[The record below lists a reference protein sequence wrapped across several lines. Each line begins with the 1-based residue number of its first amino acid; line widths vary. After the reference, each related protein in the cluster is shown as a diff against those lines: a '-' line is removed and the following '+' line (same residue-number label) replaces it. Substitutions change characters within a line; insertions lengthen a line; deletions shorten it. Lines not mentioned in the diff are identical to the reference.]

1 MSLSL
6 PKNLHIVE
14 LPIYDD
20 TARAFVGTLG
30 ERFIFPHESITT
42 LPESLE
48 QLSKVEVDQE
58 AFFTGIKE
66 QLEAESVKT
75 SKIAISKHA
84 NASKRG
90 SIATIDQDDMIAW
103 TSIPSKISAGFTE
116 NISTLAGEILADSSG
131 RDKLFDT
138 RLSEL
143 CSPNAT
149 ETDQQPEKDILLSNV
164 LSGYLTEKFVP
175 LLEELFS
182 IVPDSNDP
190 DVYVM
195 YPWLER
201 YIGNRLLAFASI
213 ENPLPYQTPR
223 EIGLIIKKSNNVKNF
238 IKKFVENPSG
248 ALIQYTVDKIQ
259 PQISEDISGYINYGI
274 ASSNSELLATTT
286 IPKKSKP
293 SRNASPKP
301 RKQKATIPSPTIVDA
316 GKNMPAQDTA
326 EPMIQPVGIEKISLP
341 WLDDQP
347 YQELHIAELQAYG
360 SSVYVVNA
368 IDSRLQDIA
377 DDIRKNMK
385 INEDGL
391 NAFDIAINQE
401 AKRIAGG
408 IMPYTDTNSVKSLKR
423 ITSKIPKE
431 FNIPIWYT
439 FDMSP
444 NAPRVYF
451 TIKKLGNIID
461 PSHESALDLE
471 KECLIV
477 IAETDKSNQTDVLK
491 VLTGSG
497 HKTLRNNGAG
507 SV

>member
-30 ERFIFPHESITT
+30 DRFIFPHESITT

-48 QLSKVEVDQE
+48 QLSRVEVDQE

-66 QLEAESVKT
+66 QLEVESVKT
-75 SKIAISKHA
+75 SKIAISKHE

-90 SIATIDQDDMIAW
+90 SIATIDQEDTIAW
-103 TSIPSKISAGFTE
+103 TPIPSKISAGFTE
-116 NISTLAGEILADSSG
+116 NISTVAGEIFADSSG

-138 RLSEL
+138 KLSEL
-143 CSPNAT
+143 CSPNTT
-149 ETDQQPEKDILLSNV
+149 ETDQETEKDILLSKV
-164 LSGYLTEKFVP
+164 LSSYLTEKFVP

-248 ALIQYTVDKIQ
+248 ALIQFTVDKIQ
-259 PQISEDISGYINYGI
+259 PQISEDISGYINYSI

-293 SRNASPKP
+293 SRNASHKP

-316 GKNMPAQDTA
+316 DKKIPAQDTT
-326 EPMIQPVGIEKISLP
+326 EPMIQPIGTEKISLP
-341 WLDDQP
+341 WLEQSF
-347 YQELHIAELQAYG
+347 QELSIGELQAYG
-360 SSVYVVNA
+360 SSVYVINA
-368 IDSRLQDIA
+368 IDSRLQDIS
-377 DDIRKNMK
+377 DDIRKNMTL
-385 INEDGL
+385 NEDGL
-391 NAFDIAINQE
+391 NAFDLAISQE

-408 IMPYTDTNSVKSLKR
+408 IMPWTNTNSVKALKR
-423 ITSKIPKE
+423 VTSKIPGD
-431 FNIPIWYT
+431 FSLPIWYT

-451 TIKKLGNIID
+451 TVKKLAEIID
-461 PSHESALDLE
+461 SSSKSARDLT
-471 KECLIV
+471 KECLIL

-497 HKTLRNNGAG
+497 HKTLRSNGAG